1 MKRILFCMM
10 ALLIAGAGT
19 AIAADGPSVKAPE
32 PVFDFPPALDG
43 DNVTHDFVLQNNGT
57 ETLEISRVKTG

>member
-1 MKRILFCMM
+1 MKRILFCVM

-19 AIAADGPSVKAPE
+19 AIAVDGPSAKAPE
-32 PVFDFPPALDG
+32 PVHEFSPVLDG
-43 DNVTHDFVLQNNGT
+43 DNVTHDFVLRNAGT